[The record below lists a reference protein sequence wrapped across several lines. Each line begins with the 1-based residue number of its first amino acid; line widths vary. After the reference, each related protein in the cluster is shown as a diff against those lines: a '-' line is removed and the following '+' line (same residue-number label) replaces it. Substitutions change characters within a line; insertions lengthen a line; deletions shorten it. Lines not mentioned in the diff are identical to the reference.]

1 VVEVA
6 GGAAVAAEV
15 ETEGDEDVGV
25 VEGLADEVEGEE
37 AGIEEEVLVAGVVEV
52 DTVRTGEAV
61 DMADHPVVV
70 DTAGTAEVVVD
81 MVDPLEVVDTVEAG
95 VVTVVDT
102 AGHLEVVDM
111 VVTKVVVDTVE
122 GVDMAEHL
130 EEDMGAIEGVEVDTA
145 AEERMEVDLVTAKT
159 ATDPIKLISLNILY
173 SRH

>member
-95 VVTVVDT
+95 VVTVVVT
-102 AGHLEVVDM
+102 AGHLEV
-111 VVTKVVVDTVE
+111 
-122 GVDMAEHL
+122 
-130 EEDMGAIEGVEVDTA
+130 VEVDTA